1 MAFAMEDELTC
12 SPIDIVELEGR
23 DFTAAKSESREQKQ
37 DGEITATHVAA
48 AIAAVQKQPKLSR

>member
-1 MAFAMEDELTC
+1 MAFAMEDELTR

-37 DGEITATHVAA
+37 DGEITATRVAA
-48 AIAAVQKQPKLSR
+48 AIAALQKQPKLSK

>member
-12 SPIDIVELEGR
+12 SPIDIVALEGR
-23 DFTAAKSESREQKQ
+23 DFTAAKSESREQNQ

-48 AIAAVQKQPKLSR
+48 AIAAVQK